1 MKTMNC
7 LLAGL
12 PDTGKSTY
20 IGGLWYN
27 LKNLSE
33 KMVMKASR
41 DLVDDTQRLEIL
53 SDKWVDGIKVDRTTE
68 DQSSSVELRIE
79 QKDNG
84 NVLTINIPD
93 FSGETFRQII
103 EMTDSKDLDSWC
115 EEADTLFY
123 MANKLAPGHFED
135 DADISGIAEDG
146 EEKNDEVSSFN
157 PQKMSGSAQ
166 NIMVLKYLFER
177 KCFKKVIFAIS
188 CWDKV
193 TENGKHPEN
202 PDVWLKNQSP
212 ALYNFLKNYHPNST
226 IVGVSAQGFD
236 YEEVENNDIIAD
248 KTMYGERAFVEIG
261 DDIIYDLS
269 LPLYMLINE

>member
-1 MKTMNC
+1 MGKMNC

-27 LKNLSE
+27 LQNQST

-41 DLVDDTQRLEIL
+41 ELVDDTKRLEAL
-53 SDKWVDGIKVDRTTE
+53 SEKWLEGIKVDRTTE

-84 NVLTINIPD
+84 NILTINIPD

-146 EEKNDEVSSFN
+146 EEKNDEVPFFN
-157 PQKMSGSAQ
+157 SQIMSASAQ
-166 NIMVLKYLFER
+166 NIMVLKYLFRR
-177 KCFKKVIFAIS
+177 KRFKKMIFAIS
-188 CWDKV
+188 CWDRI
-193 TENGKHPEN
+193 TENGIHPEN
-202 PDVWLKNQSP
+202 PDSWLKNQSP
-212 ALYNFLKNYHPNST
+212 ALYNFLKNYQPNSM
-226 IVGVSAQGFD
+226 IVGISAQGLD
-236 YEEVENNDIIAD
+236 YKKVVDNSIITS
-248 KTMYGERAFVEIG
+248 KTISGERAFVEIG
-261 DDIIYDLS
+261 NEIKYDLS

>member
-1 MKTMNC
+1 MKQMNC

-27 LKNLSE
+27 LKNQSS

-41 DLVDDTQRLEIL
+41 ELVDDTQRLESL
-53 SDKWVDGIKVDRTTE
+53 SDKWLEGVRVDRTTE
-68 DQSSSVELRIE
+68 DKSSSVELRIE

-103 EMTDSKDLDSWC
+103 EMTNSKDLDNWC
-115 EEADTLFY
+115 EAADTLFY
-123 MANKLAPGHFED
+123 MANDLEPGHFED
-135 DADISGIAEDG
+135 DANIGTVED
-146 EEKNDEVSSFN
+146 EKKNDEVPPFN
-157 PQKMSGSAQ
+157 SQKMSACAQ
-166 NIMVLKYLFER
+166 NIMVLKYLLGR
-177 KCFKKVIFAIS
+177 KRFKKMIFAIS

-193 TENGKHPEN
+193 TGNGTDPEN
-202 PDVWLKNQSP
+202 PESWLKSHSP
-212 ALYNFLKNYHPNST
+212 ALYNFLKNQQPDSL
-226 IVGVSAQGFD
+226 IVGISAQGLD
-236 YEEVENNDIIAD
+236 YEKIDDDAVIIN
-248 KTMYGERAFVEIG
+248 KTKSGKRAFVEIG
-261 DDIIYDLS
+261 DEIKYDLS

>member
-1 MKTMNC
+1 MKKMNC

-27 LKNLSE
+27 LQNQST
-33 KMVMKASR
+33 KMVMKAGR
-41 DLVDDTQRLEIL
+41 ELVDDTQRLEAL
-53 SDKWVDGIKVDRTTE
+53 SEKWVEGIKVDRTTE

-115 EEADTLFY
+115 EGADTLFY

-135 DADISGIAEDG
+135 DADIDTFESE
-146 EEKNDEVSSFN
+146 EEKNDEVPLFN
-157 PQKMSGSAQ
+157 SQKMSASAQ

-177 KCFKKVIFAIS
+177 KNFKKMIFAIS
-188 CWDKV
+188 CWDRI
-193 TENGKHPEN
+193 TENGIHPEN
-202 PDVWLKNQSP
+202 PDSWLRNQSP
-212 ALYNFLKNYHPNST
+212 ALYNFIKNYQPNCI
-226 IVGVSAQGFD
+226 IVGISAQGFD
-236 YEEVENNDIIAD
+236 YEVLNNSNIITD
-248 KTMYGERAFVEIG
+248 KTISGERAFVEIG
-261 DDIIYDLS
+261 DEIKYDLS

>member
-1 MKTMNC
+1 MGKMNC

-27 LKNLSE
+27 LQNQST

-41 DLVDDTQRLEIL
+41 ELVDDTKRLEAL
-53 SDKWVDGIKVDRTTE
+53 SEKWLEGIKVDRTTE

-84 NVLTINIPD
+84 NILTINIPD

-103 EMTDSKDLDSWC
+103 EMTDSKDLNSWC

-146 EEKNDEVSSFN
+146 EEKNDEVPFFN
-157 PQKMSGSAQ
+157 SQIMSASAQ
-166 NIMVLKYLFER
+166 NIMVLKYLFRR
-177 KCFKKVIFAIS
+177 KRFKKMIFAIS
-188 CWDKV
+188 CWDRI
-193 TENGKHPEN
+193 TENGIHPEN
-202 PDVWLKNQSP
+202 PDSWLKNQSP
-212 ALYNFLKNYHPNST
+212 ALYNFLKNYQPNSM
-226 IVGVSAQGFD
+226 IVGISAQGLD
-236 YEEVENNDIIAD
+236 YKKVVDNSIITS
-248 KTMYGERAFVEIG
+248 KTISGERAFVEIG
-261 DDIIYDLS
+261 NEIKYDLS

>member
-1 MKTMNC
+1 MKKMNC

-27 LKNLSE
+27 LQNQST
-33 KMVMKASR
+33 KMVMKAGR
-41 DLVDDTQRLEIL
+41 ELVDDTQRLEAL
-53 SDKWVDGIKVDRTTE
+53 SEKWVEGIKVDRTTE

-115 EEADTLFY
+115 EGADTLFY

-135 DADISGIAEDG
+135 DADIDTFESE
-146 EEKNDEVSSFN
+146 EEKNDEVPLFN
-157 PQKMSGSAQ
+157 SQKMSASAQ

-177 KCFKKVIFAIS
+177 KNFKKMIFAIS
-188 CWDKV
+188 CWDIV
-193 TENGKHPEN
+193 TENGARPEN
-202 PDVWLKNQSP
+202 PDSWLRNQSP
-212 ALYNFLKNYHPNST
+212 ALYNFIKNYQPNCI
-226 IVGVSAQGFD
+226 IVGISAQGFD
-236 YEEVENNDIIAD
+236 YEGLNNNDIITN
-248 KTMYGERAFVEIG
+248 KTISGERAFVEIG
-261 DDIIYDLS
+261 DEIKYDLS

>member
-1 MKTMNC
+1 MNC

-27 LKNLSE
+27 LQNQST

-41 DLVDDTQRLEIL
+41 ELVDDTKRLEAL
-53 SDKWVDGIKVDRTTE
+53 SEKWLEGIKVDRTTE

-84 NVLTINIPD
+84 NILTINIPD

-146 EEKNDEVSSFN
+146 EEKNDEVPFFN
-157 PQKMSGSAQ
+157 SQIMSASAQ
-166 NIMVLKYLFER
+166 NIMVLKYLFRR
-177 KCFKKVIFAIS
+177 KIFKKMIFAIS
-188 CWDKV
+188 CWDRI
-193 TENGKHPEN
+193 TENGIHPEN
-202 PDVWLKNQSP
+202 PDSWLKNQSP
-212 ALYNFLKNYHPNST
+212 ALYNFLKNYQPNSM
-226 IVGVSAQGFD
+226 IVGISAQGLD
-236 YEEVENNDIIAD
+236 YKKVVDNSIITS
-248 KTMYGERAFVEIG
+248 KTISGERAFVEIG
-261 DDIIYDLS
+261 NEIKYDLS